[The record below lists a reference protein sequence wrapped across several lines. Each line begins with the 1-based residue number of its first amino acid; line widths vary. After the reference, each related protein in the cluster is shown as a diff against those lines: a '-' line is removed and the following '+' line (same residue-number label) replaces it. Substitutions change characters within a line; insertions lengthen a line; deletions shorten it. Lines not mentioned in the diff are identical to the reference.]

1 MLETQTDGY
10 TSMRT
15 SLPANVLDL
24 PDLRDQVGVFQN
36 REHAG
41 EILADMLEVYS
52 DSEAMVMAVPA
63 GGVPVAKVLAEQ
75 LNLPMDIA
83 VVSKITLP
91 WNTEIGYGAVAFDG
105 TVRLNNDLVA
115 RLGLS
120 DEEIQQG
127 MSKTSAKVARRV
139 KYLRG
144 KQSLPDLSKIQI
156 ILVDDGLASGFTM
169 QVAVESLQK
178 TGTHTITVAVPTGHQ
193 RSVERIAGEVTTL
206 YCANIRGGYHFAVA
220 DAYLRWSDVGEK
232 EVVSLLADALS

>member
-1 MLETQTDGY
+1 M
-10 TSMRT
+10 SIA
-15 SLPANVLDL
+15 LPENVKDL
-24 PDLRDQVGVFQN
+24 PDLRDQAGVFQN

-41 EILADMLEVYS
+41 AILAGMLEDYS

-63 GGVPVAKVLAEQ
+63 GGVPVAKVVAEE
-75 LNLPMDIA
+75 LNLPLDIA

-91 WNTEIGYGAVAFDG
+91 WNTEVGYGAVAFDG

-127 MSKTSAKVARRV
+127 ISKTSAKVARRV
-139 KYLRG
+139 KHLRG
-144 KQSLPDLSKIQI
+144 KQSLVDLSASRI

-169 QVAVESLQK
+169 QVAVEALQK
-178 TGTHTITVAVPTGHQ
+178 AGTHSITVAVPTGHQ
-193 RSVERIAGEVTTL
+193 RSVERIAGEVNSL

-232 EVVSLLADALS
+232 EVVSLLAGALS